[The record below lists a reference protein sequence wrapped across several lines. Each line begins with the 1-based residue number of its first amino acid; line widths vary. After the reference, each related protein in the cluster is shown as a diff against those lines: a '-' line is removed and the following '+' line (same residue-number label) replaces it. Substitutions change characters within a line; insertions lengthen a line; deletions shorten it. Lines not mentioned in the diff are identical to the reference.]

1 VAVKKQQQRAGE
13 SNAPVAWAVT
23 CASGQDV
30 YEAFAAHQKDEA
42 ESLAEQCLFG
52 KPVPLPLRP
61 LYFAPTLTDAER
73 EAIWTIAE
81 AYAENDGD
89 PECERIARIMQGL
102 WQRTS

>member
-1 VAVKKQQQRAGE
+1 MAVKKQRQQAGE

-42 ESLAEQCLFG
+42 ELLAEQCLFG
-52 KPVPLPLRP
+52 KPGPLPLRP

-73 EAIWTIAE
+73 EAIEVAADFIDAKS
-81 AYAENDGD
+81 YANSDTLRSLLERLGD
-89 PECERIARIMQGL
+89 
-102 WQRTS
+102 TK